1 MADTG
6 LATHHPLHRD
16 ENIVARIRAI
26 LEHAIERKMKPAD
39 IHTRYFS
46 WDQRERYTDI
56 FIVENQMFGVIKFEY
71 EAEQGRQGA

>member
-1 MADTG
+1 MT
-6 LATHHPLHRD
+6 
-16 ENIVARIRAI
+16 
-26 LEHAIERKMKPAD
+26 PAD
-39 IHTRYFS
+39 IHTRCFS